1 MPAILL
7 SLAETF
13 RPGLIVAENG
23 RGRAF
28 AAAACWDQRRG
39 SEESLGGLVPRCVP
53 RGAFGARALKG
64 APPAETI
71 GLAHVYMWSGLAPSM
86 QAPTD
91 RTLCV
96 CGRGIFMSEEFCPA
110 LTASARP
117 GAKLVLL
124 SWIWSQS
131 PQNCTANRSAPSPA
145 RSTSLQPVGTTPTRF
160 PLRCTCITR
169 SMDHRRVTRVP
180 FDALSAEELWTTRPP
195 SIKEPP
201 SHLRSTY
208 HTRPDFPEP
217 AQSSTRGSGRKSMDV
232 TPKQMAL
239 VDLSCEMDHVHSA
252 VHSVS

>member
-1 MPAILL
+1 MAAHSPQPHAGTSGGAEKKVWEASFHAVFQEALL
-7 SLAETF
+7 VHAHSKVHPQLKRLAL
-13 RPGLIVAENG
+13 PMCICGVA
-23 RGRAF
+23 
-28 AAAACWDQRRG
+28 
-39 SEESLGGLVPRCVP
+39 L
-53 RGAFGARALKG
+53 
-64 APPAETI
+64 PPACRLPLI
-71 GLAHVYMWSGLAPSM
+71 ALSVSADA
-86 QAPTD
+86 
-91 RTLCV
+91 RF
-96 CGRGIFMSEEFCPA
+96 FMSEEFCPA
-110 LTASARP
+110 LTASAGP
-117 GAKLVLL
+117 GVKLWLL